1 MRLFMNL
8 RVFLIALVIAVTS
21 VVFPV
26 FAQTEQKQTPESKLV
41 EFHMALLKHGP
52 KWRDPH
58 LLDSMPPPIL
68 QKHMAY
74 VQSLL
79 ESGRAVI
86 VGSIKDDP
94 ELSGIY
100 IFRAKSAEEAKS
112 WAMADPAVEAGRFI
126 AEMHPWWSE
135 DVMKKPPMP
144 LKLTTAY
151 LAFLVRG
158 EKWTPEKTP
167 QTEAIQK
174 AHLENINRLA
184 EMKKLVVAGPFGDN
198 GKLRGIFVFRVGSLE
213 EARSLAETDPA
224 VRAGRLALIFH
235 SWMVP
240 EGVLP

>member
-1 MRLFMNL
+1 MNL
-8 RVFLIALVIAVTS
+8 RVFLLALVMAVVS
-21 VVFPV
+21 VICPV
-26 FAQTEQKQTPESKLV
+26 FAQTEQKQAPASKLI
-41 EFHMALLKHGP
+41 EFHMALLKRGP
-52 KWRDPH
+52 KWTDPH
-58 LLDSMPPPIL
+58 LSDSNPSPVF
-68 QKHMAY
+68 QKHVAY

-86 VGSIKDDP
+86 AGPIQDDP
-94 ELSGIY
+94 EISGIY

-112 WAMADPAVEAGRFI
+112 WAMADPAVEAGHFI
-126 AEMHPWWSE
+126 AELHPWWSE
-135 DVMKKPPMP
+135 DVMKKPSMP
-144 LKLTTAY
+144 LKLTMAY

-167 QTEAIQK
+167 ETEAIQK

-213 EARSLAETDPA
+213 EARTLAETDPA

-235 SWMVP
+235 PWMVP